1 MCDHSTGMPG
11 GDSGPE
17 GEEDPVLSSTT
28 GDAREGSMSSCQRD
42 GGVEAEHLR
51 VEESRSSGGEAGQED
66 EEMTSGS
73 HDLSSSADH
82 SPSSALGS
90 PSSSAKRLA
99 VI

>member
-1 MCDHSTGMPG
+1 MPG
-11 GDSGPE
+11 GDGGPE
-17 GEEDPVLSSTT
+17 GEENPVLSSTT
-28 GDAREGSMSSCQRD
+28 GDATEENMSGQRD
-42 GGVEAEHLR
+42 RGVEPEHLR

-90 PSSSAKRLA
+90 TSSSAKR
-99 VI
+99 

>member
-1 MCDHSTGMPG
+1 MPG

-28 GDAREGSMSSCQRD
+28 GDASEENMLSGQRD
-42 GGVEAEHLR
+42 SAVEPEHLS

-73 HDLSSSADH
+73 HDLSSSANH
-82 SPSSALGS
+82 SPSSALGFT
-90 PSSSAKRLA
+90 SSSAKR
-99 VI
+99 